1 MFDFAN
7 NEIKKKGLR
16 ASGVNMTGQPEGL
29 C

>member
-1 MFDFAN
+1 MFDLAN

-16 ASGVNMTGQPEGL
+16 AIGVNMTGRPEDL